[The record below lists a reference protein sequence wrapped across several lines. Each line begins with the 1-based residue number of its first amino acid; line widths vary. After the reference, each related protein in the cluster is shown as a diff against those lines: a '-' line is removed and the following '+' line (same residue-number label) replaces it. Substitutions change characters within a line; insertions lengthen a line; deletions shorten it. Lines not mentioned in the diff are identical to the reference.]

1 MSQHDQF
8 ERVLDSL
15 HEAMLDDAHWP
26 STSALIDEACRSKG
40 NMLVFGDGGVRDDL
54 QVFFARFCFRG
65 QRCVEGEREYFDV
78 YHPLD
83 ERVPRLRKLPDS
95 RLAHVDALYT
105 DDEMKKSL
113 VYNELLPRSNAG
125 NGVHVRL
132 DGPDGSRIMWSL
144 ADPVDDGG
152 WWSGQLEMF
161 ERLLPHIRQFVR
173 MRHVLVES
181 GALKTTLGQL
191 LDNTRAGVI
200 QLDRHG
206 RIVAAND
213 RASEL
218 LREAEVLSDQDHE
231 LRASSPEDNAELQR
245 LLGRALSPFGAQ
257 GESGS
262 MVMKRTAGSA
272 SVVLHVTPVEDR
284 QLDFRTWRAAAL
296 VLVVDPKKRVR
307 IDRRMV
313 LTALGLSPPESEV
326 AASLAEGHSVPDIAR
341 AIGRGESTV
350 RWHIKQSFSKLGINR
365 QAQLVQLVTAVGG
378 VLPPRG

>member
-200 QLDRHG
+200 QLDRRG

-218 LREAEVLSDQDHE
+218 LRKADVLSDQDHE

-262 MVMKRTAGSA
+262 MVMKRTVGSA

>member
-65 QRCVEGEREYFDV
+65 QRYVEGEREYFDV

-218 LREAEVLSDQDHE
+218 LREADVLSDQDHE

-313 LTALGLSPPESEV
+313 STALGLSPPESEV